1 LRNPNGRCT
10 REPDDPE
17 AIAVPELTRGVD
29 IKLNQRLSLRD
40 GADGI
45 LLVSPDI
52 SPIRPGPHQR
62 SRQAIIFR
70 LAALSSAEEAQDKI
84 SRSMASNLDEDNLPD
99 RDQLRDSW
107 MGLLHRRDLCAVD
120 LIDLPSTPR
129 NDQVCHQHKAW
140 APDGK
145 HPEHHC
151 FYRVHARPRHD
162 RYDEVCPDSLNCQ
175 EKRCGAVQV
184 D

>member
-1 LRNPNGRCT
+1 
-10 REPDDPE
+10 
-17 AIAVPELTRGVD
+17 
-29 IKLNQRLSLRD
+29 
-40 GADGI
+40 
-45 LLVSPDI
+45 
-52 SPIRPGPHQR
+52 
-62 SRQAIIFR
+62 
-70 LAALSSAEEAQDKI
+70 
-84 SRSMASNLDEDNLPD
+84 MASNLDEGTLPD

-107 MGLLHRRDLCAVD
+107 MALLHRLDLRAVD

-129 NDQVCHQHKAW
+129 NHQVCHQQKAW

-162 RYDEVCPDSLNCQ
+162 RWTKFALILSIA
-175 EKRCGAVQV
+175 KRKLLCGARSRPLR